1 MGSGGT
7 FCPQKSFE
15 STGSRR
21 ERAHPLDGCQESIAC
36 ARSEHGSRRDGSR
49 SGVALGFERATWAR
63 RRGRPVG
70 RVRSAPSRRAGS
82 IRPLAG
88 AAARPAAA
96 VVPAAASA
104 SASRANWLAFDER
117 PSSQNPDCHL
127 KVVLE
132 SCERGRFSQSRMMAA
147 ARAAL
152 QPALTA
158 RACTRTPSSRACR
171 CAQSMRSWC
180 CSSAALRPHRFPAS
194 PPSVVP
200 LPPAPPPADAVV
212 RALSG
217 SRPRG
222 GGSSVGPGRAARLED
237 GTPTRV
243 PILSFCSFLP
253 VSRLCRETAE
263 CVPS

>member
-1 MGSGGT
+1 MDSKHNNVRSIQIAVTPKARVAVGSQLRAACST
-7 FCPQKSFE
+7 PSSE
-15 STGSRR
+15 SCAISR
-21 ERAHPLDGCQESIAC
+21 EGLYETTWESPLRQPARWAC
-36 ARSEHGSRRDGSR
+36 LSADAGVVWRCA
-49 SGVALGFERATWAR
+49 SGAPDAALGAR
-63 RRGRPVG
+63 QPRR
-70 RVRSAPSRRAGS
+70 
-82 IRPLAG
+82 
-88 AAARPAAA
+88 
-96 VVPAAASA
+96 
-104 SASRANWLAFDER
+104 F
-117 PSSQNPDCHL
+117 

-132 SCERGRFSQSRMMAA
+132 SRERGRFSQSRMMAA
-147 ARAAL
+147 ARAGL

-171 CAQSMRSWC
+171 CAQSIRSWC
-180 CSSAALRPHRFPAS
+180 CNSAALRPHRFPAS

-212 RALSG
+212 RALFG

-237 GTPTRV
+237 GTPNRV

>member
-1 MGSGGT
+1 MVSRFPDSPDSPSRTSNFNSLRPRVGSDYFSLEDKVVFWCSGAYKKYPRSYGADHRVCGGH
-7 FCPQKSFE
+7 CPTSGHSGPRTPVNDLLRWFLRVVNEAASLKV
-15 STGSRR
+15 
-21 ERAHPLDGCQESIAC
+21 AC
-36 ARSEHGSRRDGSR
+36 
-49 SGVALGFERATWAR
+49 
-63 RRGRPVG
+63 GRP
-70 RVRSAPSRRAGS
+70 
-82 IRPLAG
+82 
-88 AAARPAAA
+88 
-96 VVPAAASA
+96 
-104 SASRANWLAFDER
+104 
-117 PSSQNPDCHL
+117 PD
-127 KVVLE
+127 
-132 SCERGRFSQSRMMAA
+132 
-147 ARAAL
+147 AAL

>member
-127 KVVLE
+127 KIQASLAERVGG
-132 SCERGRFSQSRMMAA
+132 SCLFTGA
-147 ARAAL
+147 
-152 QPALTA
+152 
-158 RACTRTPSSRACR
+158 
-171 CAQSMRSWC
+171 
-180 CSSAALRPHRFPAS
+180 
-194 PPSVVP
+194 
-200 LPPAPPPADAVV
+200 
-212 RALSG
+212 G
-217 SRPRG
+217 RPRARRTGSGTSGAGRRASTLRVAQKASARRRYG
-222 GGSSVGPGRAARLED
+222 GGGGRRPTAD
-237 GTPTRV
+237 GRRPTADGR
-243 PILSFCSFLP
+243 
-253 VSRLCRETAE
+253 RHTA
-263 CVPS
+263 

>member
-1 MGSGGT
+1 MSWADAWPSREDQRATTLAMKLGG
-7 FCPQKSFE
+7 
-15 STGSRR
+15 RR
-21 ERAHPLDGCQESIAC
+21 LV
-36 ARSEHGSRRDGSR
+36 ARRH
-49 SGVALGFERATWAR
+49 SGVDVGVCGDGYRQIRPSVAGSCLALACGR
-63 RRGRPVG
+63 RRGGGEGVSPPWR
-70 RVRSAPSRRAGS
+70 RSAGASVMPSCGTT
-82 IRPLAG
+82 P
-88 AAARPAAA
+88 
-96 VVPAAASA
+96 V
-104 SASRANWLAFDER
+104 
-117 PSSQNPDCHL
+117 SQNPDCHL

-132 SCERGRFSQSRMMAA
+132 SCERGRFSQSRMLAA
-147 ARAAL
+147 ARRG
-152 QPALTA
+152 ALTA

-180 CSSAALRPHRFPAS
+180 CNSAALRPHRSPAS